1 MIITIISILL
11 ITPIIWLVSKKLKF
25 KICPICAGV
34 SLTWFWLLVGI
45 KLNLLSSADYQLP
58 TAILM
63 GGTVVG
69 LMFKLEQF
77 IKIKF
82 VLIWKTLFVVLGFM
96 VVHSLMFANWMI
108 FLVSAILVVLLTF
121 ILKVSKTTL
130 ENQKLHEVSSSKELE
145 EKMKNCC

>member
-11 ITPIIWLVSKKLKF
+11 ITPVIWLVSKKLKF

>member
-11 ITPIIWLVSKKLKF
+11 ITPVIWLVSKKLKF

-82 VLIWKTLFVVLGFM
+82 VLIWKTLFVALGFM

>member
-11 ITPIIWLVSKKLKF
+11 ITPVIWLVSKKLKF

-82 VLIWKTLFVVLGFM
+82 VLIWKTLFVALGFM

-130 ENQKLHEVSSSKELE
+130 EKPEIARGFFVKGT
-145 EKMKNCC
+145 

>member
-11 ITPIIWLVSKKLKF
+11 ITPVIWLVSKKLKF

-34 SLTWFWLLVGI
+34 ALTWFWLLVGI

-82 VLIWKTLFVVLGFM
+82 VLIWKTLFVALGFM

>member
-1 MIITIISILL
+1 M
-11 ITPIIWLVSKKLKF
+11 
-25 KICPICAGV
+25 
-34 SLTWFWLLVGI
+34 TWFWLLVGI

-82 VLIWKTLFVVLGFM
+82 VLIWKTLFVALGFM

>member
-11 ITPIIWLVSKKLKF
+11 ITPIIWLINKKLKF

-34 SLTWFWLLVGI
+34 SLTWLWLLTGI
-45 KLNLLSSADYQLP
+45 KLNLLNSADYQLLV
-58 TAILM
+58 AILM

-77 IKIKF
+77 IKLKF

-96 VVHSLMFANWMI
+96 VVHSLISSDWVV
-108 FLVSAILVVLLTF
+108 FLVSAILIVIVTF
-121 ILKVSKTTL
+121 IFKVSKLSL
-130 ENQKLHEVSSSKELE
+130 ENKKLDDISSTKKLE